1 MDSSASELAAVIG
14 DRVRV
19 ARTAQGWTLD
29 HLAEV
34 AGLSRRALVN
44 VEQGATNP
52 SVSTLLALSDALGI
66 GLPSLVEPAH
76 RSGPKVTRA
85 GEGAILWTGEHGGRG
100 TLVVGTEPP
109 DVLELWDWTLGVG
122 DEHTSEPHA
131 RGTTELLHV
140 LEGEVEIRT
149 GDERTVLGP
158 GDAMSF
164 RGDVEHSYANRGDRT
179 ARFALTVHE
188 PGVGSRPGSRD
199 PRG

>member
-1 MDSSASELAAVIG
+1 MDSSAAELAALIG

-76 RSGPKVTRA
+76 RTGPRVTRA
-85 GEGAILWTGEHGGRG
+85 GEGATLWTGEHGGRG
-100 TLVVGTEPP
+100 VLLVGTEPP
-109 DVLELWDWTLGVG
+109 DVLELWDWTLEPG
-122 DEHTSEPHA
+122 ESQLSEAHS
-131 RGTTELLHV
+131 RGTAELLHV
-140 LEGEVEIRT
+140 HDGELQVRV
-149 GDERTVLGP
+149 GDDTILLSP
-158 GDAMSF
+158 GDALSF
-164 RGDVEHSYANRGDRT
+164 RGDVEHAYVNAGDAPT
-179 ARFALTVHE
+179 RFSMTILE